1 MGNVYVVG
9 VGMTKMA
16 GRHLDA
22 TYWKLTQK
30 GAIALLNE
38 MGPEFTL
45 GDVSFCSFGIYNDI
59 FEGHAIPETFL
70 NDVLGWH
77 LKEMDRVTTG
87 GMTGLAT
94 LTRVYDAIA
103 AGRHKMGLAMGV
115 EKAQDSFDP
124 QTKSTTPMVIDTIAF
139 SWPYWTQ
146 WPLGVTASSS
156 YAQIIHGYRQAY
168 PDDLQMDA
176 RALFIQQVCKQGL
189 QNPLA
194 QRYPEVVTAE
204 QVKESRI
211 IIGDIRLGEVCV
223 YSEGAVAALLA
234 DEETAREISKVT
246 GRPMVKVAGIGHATE
261 STYIGKGYHHQNI
274 HLIESDKVAAERAY
288 AMAGI
293 TPQQIGVVGQHC
305 AFGPQGLITLAMMGF
320 APIGKS
326 QDLVYD
332 GTIMD
337 GGRLVVDP
345 YGGLIYSGHAVGASN
360 MMSLYETYK
369 YMVKHQV
376 EYGAVHGTGGADA
389 VYGGVWVL
397 QNVG

>member
-1 MGNVYVVG
+1 
-9 VGMTKMA
+9 
-16 GRHLDA
+16 
-22 TYWKLTQK
+22 
-30 GAIALLNE
+30 
-38 MGPEFTL
+38 
-45 GDVSFCSFGIYNDI
+45 
-59 FEGHAIPETFL
+59 
-70 NDVLGWH
+70 
-77 LKEMDRVTTG
+77 
-87 GMTGLAT
+87 
-94 LTRVYDAIA
+94 
-103 AGRHKMGLAMGV
+103 
-115 EKAQDSFDP
+115 
-124 QTKSTTPMVIDTIAF
+124 
-139 SWPYWTQ
+139 
-146 WPLGVTASSS
+146 
-156 YAQIIHGYRQAY
+156 
-168 PDDLQMDA
+168 
-176 RALFIQQVCKQGL
+176 
-189 QNPLA
+189 
-194 QRYPEVVTAE
+194 
-204 QVKESRI
+204 
-211 IIGDIRLGEVCV
+211 
-223 YSEGAVAALLA
+223 
-234 DEETAREISKVT
+234 
-246 GRPMVKVAGIGHATE
+246 MVKVAGIGHATE